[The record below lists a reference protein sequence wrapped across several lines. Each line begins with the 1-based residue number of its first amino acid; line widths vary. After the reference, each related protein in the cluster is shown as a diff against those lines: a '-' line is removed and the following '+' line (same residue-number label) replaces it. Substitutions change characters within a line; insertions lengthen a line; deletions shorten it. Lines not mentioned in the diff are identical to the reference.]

1 MPKISLIGLSCV
13 ARRIHGTEFGTA
25 LPDGARLLNTTH
37 ANQKVRRIINSR
49 KLTADEATEAG
60 RLRDLVE
67 KDKDAAVFR

>member
-1 MPKISLIGLSCV
+1 MPTK
-13 ARRIHGTEFGTA
+13 
-25 LPDGARLLNTTH
+25 
-37 ANQKVRRIINSR
+37 KVQRIINSR